1 MSTQPRVLIVD
12 DEAALRRQLMVGLAQ
27 HGYEVD
33 ECEEGLSALTKIK
46 AAESKQNPFCC
57 VILDV
62 RLPDIDGLKI
72 LSVIKAAYTDLPV
85 VVITGYGNEETI
97 NTVQN
102 HSASVYLDKPFGMD
116 TLVSLL
122 DRMGTKTGEN
132 LTPGAAVEPQ
142 VLTSALV
149 FIRGKNDADL
159 AEIYSRLC
167 FADGVCYCDP
177 VLGEWDIVLL
187 VQAQNRKGIDQIV
200 HRHLGTSKDVDAFEI
215 HYCEKPLITKELE
228 EFIQDYEKVRTM
240 EKANDDT
247 MDRRNLRML
256 TSYAILDVDPSKLSN
271 LYMKLYFTD
280 NVVHCDVTDG
290 GKQII
295 LLLQGVSAQEI
306 QSTIK
311 SEIRMIPGV
320 LRIKQ
325 LNALNFSTK

>member
-1 MSTQPRVLIVD
+1 MNAQPRVLIVD
-12 DEAALRRQLMVGLAQ
+12 DEAALRRQLMVGLIQ

-72 LSVIKAAYTDLPV
+72 LQVIKAAYADLPV
-85 VVITGYGNEETI
+85 VVITGYGNED
-97 NTVQN
+97 TVNSVQS
-102 HSASVYLDKPFGMD
+102 HGSSAFLNKPFGMEN
-116 TLVSLL
+116 LVSLL
-122 DRMGTKTGEN
+122 ESMGTKAA
-132 LTPGAAVEPQ
+132 GAPAAAAAAEPS
-142 VLTSALV
+142 VLQSALV
-149 FIRGKNDADL
+149 FIRGAREADMTDL
-159 AEIYSRLC
+159 YSGLS

-177 VLGEWDIVLL
+177 VLGEWDIVMLIQARDRKSIDRL
-187 VQAQNRKGIDQIV
+187 VAQ
-200 HRHLGTSKDVDAFEI
+200 HLGSSGEVEAYEV
-215 HYCEKPLITKELE
+215 HHCEKPLITKELE
-228 EFIQDYEKVRTM
+228 EFILDYEKVQAM
-240 EKANDDT
+240 ERSSDNAADK
-247 MDRRNLRML
+247 RNVRKL
-256 TSYAILDVDPSKLSN
+256 TSYAILDVDPTKLAN

-290 GKQII
+290 GRQVI
-295 LLLQGVSAQEI
+295 LLLQGISAQEI

-325 LNALNFSTK
+325 LSALNFSTK